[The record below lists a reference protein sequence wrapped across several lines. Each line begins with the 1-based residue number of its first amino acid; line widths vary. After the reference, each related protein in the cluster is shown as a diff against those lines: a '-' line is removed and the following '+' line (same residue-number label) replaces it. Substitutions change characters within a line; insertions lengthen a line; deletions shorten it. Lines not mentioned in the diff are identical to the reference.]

1 MQHVLLS
8 WLIVCI
14 PGCSGMED
22 TLQCP
27 LQRALLGTVRWRLG
41 KQHQMRCTIPTLH
54 RHSESCRS
62 RWAISQHQFTWCRRG
77 IERVGYKHMQ
87 NMHLCLCCFV
97 VRRGEDWQ
105 RPKSQHQISGTVTKV
120 HRTNPGTEA
129 EPQQIVAQGYSHA
142 YSTTFHS

>member
-1 MQHVLLS
+1 MPIGEGTAWFSGVSGLQQCLRDTVDASYNSSYYIH
-8 WLIVCI
+8 IVKAADRVGQSHNI
-14 PGCSGMED
+14 NDMDVAGG
-22 TLQCP
+22 L
-27 LQRALLGTVRWRLG
+27 
-41 KQHQMRCTIPTLH
+41 
-54 RHSESCRS
+54 
-62 RWAISQHQFTWCRRG
+62 
-77 IERVGYKHMQ
+77 VGYKGT
-87 NMHLCLCCFV
+87 NTCRTCICVCVV